1 MKTQR
6 FKTLDSVCLGFPCP
20 LGPQLVQYPVDR
32 ERARQPCPEVFP
44 GQVWKRPWYQRDT
57 SPRLLDLNSTG
68 AGALSCSCFCPS
80 AKVWSTATPVHRGQ
94 EWQRAVAWRCAVV
107 SASPGLLR
115 GSLLFSCFLNV
126 SVSRVCLSLSSVLF
140 PPLWDGAS
148 LLGMACG
155 GNPRV
160 DRQSLNI

>member
-32 ERARQPCPEVFP
+32 ERARQLCPEVFP
-44 GQVWKRPWYQRDT
+44 GQVWKRPRYQRDT